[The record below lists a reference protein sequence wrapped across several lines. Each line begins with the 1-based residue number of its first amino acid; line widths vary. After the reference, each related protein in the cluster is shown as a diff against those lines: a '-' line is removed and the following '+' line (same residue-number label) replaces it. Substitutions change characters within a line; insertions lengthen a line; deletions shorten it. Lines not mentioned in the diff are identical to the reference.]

1 MINAQSSFIP
11 LFFDEAEMD
20 LWIALQQ
27 IEPEGRSSFIKSILR
42 QALLRDRIEELIMK
56 EKQNPE
62 SDLLVKEE
70 NSGLSDKELSAD
82 FPEDGLESIESF
94 TLDALF
100 EVTTPER
107 DKRHVQG
114 YDLES
119 LEESHPKENQV
130 IPSAG
135 FEYMMKHIIGTEE
148 DEAVLAVLRGFPS
161 EKG

>member
-1 MINAQSSFIP
+1 MINAQPSFIP

-20 LWIALQQ
+20 LWIALQR
-27 IEPEGRSSFIKSILR
+27 IEPEERSSFIKSILR
-42 QALLRDRIEELIMK
+42 QALLGDRIEELIMK

-62 SDLLVKEE
+62 GDLLVKEE

-100 EVTTPER
+100 EVIVPAQ
-107 DKRHVQG
+107 DKGDVVG
-114 YDLES
+114 SDLES
-119 LEESHPKENQV
+119 LKESQPKENQA
-130 IPSAG
+130 IRSAG

-148 DEAVLAVLRGFPS
+148 DEAVLKVLRSYPS
-161 EKG
+161 QKR